1 MYNLSIVG
9 LKLNH
14 VSKRRPRGVE
24 WSGTQRQKV
33 IVFPNIASL
42 PAGRLGTG
50 YGMLMAN
57 WCSGFL

>member
-1 MYNLSIVG
+1 MVG

-42 PAGRLGTG
+42 SAGRLGTG
-50 YGMLMAN
+50 YGMLMAK